1 MKRYLGFVL
10 LVILGGCNVASTP
23 EPKLGAQGM
32 KLEKVKAERAD
43 DFVDSVGV
51 NTHLE
56 FTDTVYGKFTSLIAP
71 KLSKLGVRHIRDGA
85 YTAKGYSSK
94 HPYYKKCRAL
104 AKEGIRF
111 NLLVNVKTS
120 YNNGTNFAKLGDV
133 YRWCDGA
140 VTSFEGLNEPDIR
153 GLKNWADTTRD
164 VQKKLH
170 KAVNSDSELK
180 KVKVLG
186 PSVTWKTKEVGDLS
200 RYLDYGNWHPY
211 PGGKCPSCTDPYGNG
226 LDSALPKYR
235 KPSGD
240 KPMVITETGYH
251 NAVNM
256 GKADHRPVSEEAA
269 ATYIPR
275 LLLEH
280 FNRGFVR
287 SYLYELIDL
296 RSDKGKDERDKN
308 FGLLRH
314 DGSEKPAYKA
324 LENLISLLEDPGA
337 DFKPGTL
344 TYALAGETSKVH
356 QTLLQ
361 KEDGTFYLALWQAR
375 PSYDTGARA
384 NASDK
389 VSARRDLSVSKQE
402 VTLTLGTK
410 IDKVT
415 LHVLDDE
422 GDMAKKRVSVEK
434 GELELKV
441 GDTVTLVELTP

>member
-1 MKRYLGFVL
+1 MKRYLGLVL
-10 LVILGGCNVASTP
+10 LIALGGCNLAGTP
-23 EPKLGAQGM
+23 EQELEAQGEA
-32 KLEKVKAERAD
+32 KLERVKAERAD
-43 DFVDSVGV
+43 DFVDSIGV

-56 FTDTVYGKFTSLIAP
+56 FTDTVYGEFDLIAS
-71 KLSKLGVRHIRDGA
+71 KLTKLGVRHIRDGA

-104 AKEGIRF
+104 AKEGVRF

-120 YNNGTNFAKLGDV
+120 YTKGTDFAKLDDV
-133 YRWCDGA
+133 YRWCGGA
-140 VTSFEGLNEPDIR
+140 VISFEGLNEPDIR
-153 GLKNWADTTRD
+153 GLKGWASTTRD
-164 VQKKLH
+164 VQKKLYQ
-170 KAVNSDSELK
+170 AVNSDNELK

-211 PGGKCPSCTDPYGNG
+211 PGGRCPSCTDPYGNG
-226 LDSALPKYR
+226 LDSYLPKHR

-240 KPMVITETGYH
+240 KPMIMSEAGYH

-256 GKADHRPVSEEAA
+256 GKTDHRPVSEKAA
-269 ATYIPR
+269 ATYLPR

-287 SYLYELIDL
+287 SYLYEFIDI

-337 DFKPGTL
+337 DFNLGTL
-344 TYALAGETSKVH
+344 TYALTGETSKVH

-361 KEDGTFYLALWQAR
+361 KENGTFYLALWQAR
-375 PSYDTGARA
+375 SSYDTGARA
-384 NASDK
+384 NAPDK

-402 VTLTLGTK
+402 VTLTLGTAINK
-410 IDKVT
+410 AT
-415 LHVLDDE
+415 LYVLDDE
-422 GDMAKKRVSVEK
+422 GDMAKKRVSLT
-434 GELELKV
+434 GGRLELNV
-441 GDTVTLVELTP
+441 GDTVTVVELTP